1 MAAQSIKIGVRN
13 WLMHPGWCDIDLLTG
28 LGRFNLGG
36 GGGAGLAGFS

>member
-28 LGRFNLGG
+28 LGRFNLGEG
-36 GGGAGLAGFS
+36 GLADFS